1 MLKFVFWSLLVL
13 NAVVFVVARGGA
25 AGGEHEPDRVKRQ
38 FNTAR
43 IMLLTGEQA
52 DALAKQ
58 AAARAAETEPAA
70 PAPDDA
76 SAAPAP
82 APAPTIACTE
92 VGTFDAAEARRFDT
106 RLAALDLG
114 ERSSRQAR
122 QEQDVSSWLV
132 NIPPQ
137 GNKEAADRKAGELR
151 NLGISN
157 FFIMQGDSP
166 LKWAISL
173 GVFKTETGAQIFLA
187 QLNKQG
193 VRTARITPRG
203 PQETVYSYRFRNVT
217 AAQRDGI
224 VAAAK
229 AAGAADVTACR

>member
-13 NAVVFVVARGGA
+13 NALVFVVARVGA
-25 AGGEHEPDRVKRQ
+25 SGGEREPDRVKRQ
-38 FNTAR
+38 FNTSR
-43 IMLLTGEQA
+43 ITLLTGAQA

-58 AAARAAETEPAA
+58 AAAARADDAVPPAPDAEPAA
-70 PAPDDA
+70 AP
-76 SAAPAP
+76 P

-137 GNKEAADRKAGELR
+137 GSKEAADKKAGELR

-157 FFIMQGDSP
+157 FFVMQGDSP

-173 GVFKTETGAQIFLA
+173 GVFKTETGAQTFLA

-203 PQETVYSYRFRNVT
+203 PQETVYSYRFRDVT

-229 AAGAADVTACR
+229 ATGATDVTACR

>member
-1 MLKFVFWSLLVL
+1 M
-13 NAVVFVVARGGA
+13 
-25 AGGEHEPDRVKRQ
+25 
-38 FNTAR
+38 
-43 IMLLTGEQA
+43 
-52 DALAKQ
+52 
-58 AAARAAETEPAA
+58 
-70 PAPDDA
+70 
-76 SAAPAP
+76 
-82 APAPTIACTE
+82 
-92 VGTFDAAEARRFDT
+92 AEARRFDT

-114 ERSSRQAR
+114 ERPSRQAR
-122 QEQDVSSWLV
+122 QERDVSSWLV

-137 GNKEAADRKAGELR
+137 GSKEAADKKAGELR

-173 GVFKTETGAQIFLA
+173 GVFKTETGAQTFLA

-203 PQETVYSYRFRNVT
+203 SQETVYSYRFRNVT
-217 AAQRDGI
+217 EAQRDGI

-229 AAGAADVTACR
+229 AAGSADVAACR